1 MSLRSAWYKSSL
13 GLASMA
19 AVAVALYGCGSGS
32 TETASTGSETAGT
45 TGTAATSTTGTAG
58 NASGAL
64 VVDGS
69 TTVYPIVSAMGED
82 YGAKNADVKVTVNKS
97 GTGSG
102 FQKFERGEIDIAAAS
117 RPITTDEDSA
127 LKAKGIDY
135 IELPIAFD
143 GVSVVVNPA
152 NTWAKNLTLDQLTK
166 AWAPDST
173 VKLWSDI
180 DPSFPKEKINFYGP
194 SDNHGTYEYF
204 TEAVC
209 KKKMQIRKD
218 YQPNQEYTA
227 IIKAVSDDKDGIAYV
242 GYNYYD
248 QNKDKVNALTVN
260 GVGPTEAT
268 ILDGTYSPLSR
279 PLFIYIAKK
288 ALDKPAVK
296 GFVEFALSQEGLAA
310 VTEAKYVQL
319 PADAYEVVR
328 KRATDATPGSVF
340 MTAKPG
346 MKITDVLALESKK

>member
-1 MSLRSAWYKSSL
+1 
-13 GLASMA
+13 MA
-19 AVAVALYGCGSGS
+19 AAAVALYGCGSG
-32 TETASTGSETAGT
+32 ETANGT
-45 TGTAATSTTGTAG
+45 TGTDAPATTGTTAPSTTGSAETGG

-64 VVDGS
+64 VIDGS
-69 TTVYPIVSAMGED
+69 TTVYPIISAMGED

-102 FQKFERGEIDIAAAS
+102 FQKFERGEIDIATAS
-117 RPITTDEDSA
+117 RPIKADEDTA

-135 IELPIAFD
+135 VELPIAFD
-143 GVSVVVNPA
+143 GVSIVVNPA

-166 AWAPDST
+166 AWAPDSK

-227 IIKAVSDDKDGIAYV
+227 IIKSVSDDKDGIAYV

-279 PLFIYIAKK
+279 PLFIYVAKK
-288 ALDKPAVK
+288 ALEKPAVK
-296 GFVEFALSQEGLAA
+296 GFVEFALSAEGLGA

-319 PADAYEVVR
+319 PAEAYDVVR
-328 KRATDATPGSVF
+328 KRATDGTAGSVF